1 MNHPY
6 IFRGAIVALLSFLLA
21 GCQQGSSGEVA
32 AASNAAARNPMEIT
46 INEDLLRQI
55 KIGEPR
61 WSEVAGTLRV
71 AGRVEADENR
81 IARVSAPV
89 TGRITELNVIEG
101 QNVHKGQVLAVIH
114 STQLA
119 DEQSSYLKARSQK
132 RLAER
137 AVGRAKLLLE
147 AGVIGEAELQRREAE
162 VAQAAVDLS
171 SSRDQLRVLGMSE
184 EALSKLETTPSISS
198 FSQVLASIEGT
209 VLERK
214 ATIGQ
219 VMQAAEIVCVLADL
233 SNVWLVADVPE
244 QAAGSVDIGKTV
256 EAEIPALPGVTVR
269 GRLTFVSATVNP
281 ETRTVR
287 IRMDLKNPDRRFKP
301 AMLATVRLSDNTERK
316 QVVPETAVVREGNQ
330 DHVFI
335 QTGERSF
342 LLRQVTLGAE
352 FGKQCV
358 LADGVRPGE
367 KIVLDGAFH
376 LNNERKRLA
385 TQGS

>member
-6 IFRGAIVALLSFLLA
+6 IFRGVILALLSFLLA
-21 GCQQGSSGEVA
+21 GCQKGSSGEVA
-32 AASNAAARNPMEIT
+32 AASNPAAHNPMEIT
-46 INEDLLRQI
+46 ISDDLFSQI

-81 IARVSAPV
+81 MARVSAPV
-89 TGRITELNVIEG
+89 TGRITMLNAVEG
-101 QNVHKGQVLAVIH
+101 QNVHKGQVLAIIH

-184 EALSKLETTPSISS
+184 EALSKLETSPSISS

-244 QAAGSVDIGKTV
+244 QAAGTVDIGKTV

-269 GRLTFVSATVNP
+269 GKLTFVSATVNP

-287 IRMDLKNPDRRFKP
+287 IRMDLKNPHRRFKP
-301 AMLATVRLSDNTERK
+301 AMLATVMLSDNTERK
-316 QVVPETAVVREGNQ
+316 QVVPDTAVVREDNQ

-342 LLRQVTLGAE
+342 LLRPVTLGAE

-358 LADGVRPGE
+358 LTEGVRPGE

-376 LNNERKRLA
+376 LNNERKRRA

>member
-6 IFRGAIVALLSFLLA
+6 IFRGAMVALLSFLLA

-32 AASNAAARNPMEIT
+32 AASNPAARNLMEIT
-46 INEDLLRQI
+46 ISDDLLQQI
-55 KIGEPR
+55 KIGEPQ

-89 TGRITELNVIEG
+89 TGRITELNVVEG

-137 AVGRAKLLLE
+137 AVGRAKLLIE

-171 SSRDQLRVLGMSE
+171 TSRDQLRVLGMSE
-184 EALSKLETTPSISS
+184 EALSKLETAPSISS

-244 QAAGSVDIGKTV
+244 QAAGTVDIGKTV

-269 GRLTFVSATVNP
+269 GKLTFVSATVNP

-287 IRMDLKNPDRRFKP
+287 IRMDLKNPHRRFKP
-301 AMLATVRLSDNTERK
+301 AMLATVMLSDNTERK